1 MPLDSVH
8 DFLFLYKNTFTCPF
22 RPGGMKFE
30 KAKEWR
36 IAVVNVQ
43 WLSDLVLGNMDA
55 LRLPVH
61 VRYLQVG
68 QGREFHMD
76 LARVTHLMGELEHRV
91 QY

>member
-1 MPLDSVH
+1 
-8 DFLFLYKNTFTCPF
+8 
-22 RPGGMKFE
+22 MKFE

-76 LARVTHLMGELEHRV
+76 LTRVTHLMGTLHRSRIFMTKLL
-91 QY
+91 YL

>member
-1 MPLDSVH
+1 
-8 DFLFLYKNTFTCPF
+8 
-22 RPGGMKFE
+22 MKFE

-43 WLSDLVLGNMDA
+43 WLSDLVLGHMEA

-76 LARVTHLMGELEHRV
+76 LNRVSHLLGL
-91 QY
+91 

>member
-1 MPLDSVH
+1 
-8 DFLFLYKNTFTCPF
+8 
-22 RPGGMKFE
+22 MKFE

-76 LARVTHLMGELEHRV
+76 LARVTHLMGEFSLIETETV
-91 QY
+91 LTTF